1 MLARIDFD
9 KNYNMEVPGEDSTK
23 GWCNIIVGRYLFTFI
38 GISIKFS
45 NKTTVN
51 RKGPCKVCTEP
62 MVDPHNYE
70 F

>member
-38 GISIKFS
+38 GISIKFVAA
-45 NKTTVN
+45 KT
-51 RKGPCKVCTEP
+51 KSLDSQIFG
-62 MVDPHNYE
+62 
-70 F
+70 